1 MTLFEAKEA
10 LSLTLTDIA
19 KILTDAGLFA
29 EVTHGLMGVDFE
41 KTEGAPDTALIYG
54 EITFGEAGKSE
65 RGLLEC
71 AVSSVEGEVAPE
83 ELRRELYDMR
93 AEAKRIA
100 EIKASLGEGEE
111 LLIKLS
117 EENPEDGEAPEE
129 EEDNPRAADN
139 SKTAKLIGIGIIAA
153 VAIFTLVLLI
163 IRPML

>member
-29 EVTHGLMGVDFE
+29 EVTHGLMGVDFDE
-41 KTEGAPDTALIYG
+41 TEGAPDTALIYG
-54 EITFGEAGKSE
+54 EIAFGEADKSE

-100 EIKASLGEGEE
+100 EIKTSLGEGEE
-111 LLIKLS
+111 LLSRLGEELS
-117 EENPEDGEAPEE
+117 EDEETPEE
-129 EEDNPRAADN
+129 EEDNPGAADN
-139 SKTAKLIGIGIIAA
+139 SKVAKLIGIGIIAA